1 MKTAMSAP
9 AIWLVLTALADPVA
23 AQVDIRSR
31 FPVGDAIEAPKPQDL
46 KVVTRVVPAATRLQ
60 QLNQSV
66 FTFCSY
72 PAIGSLAARSSA
84 NATRFPRR
92 PGK

>member
-46 KVVTRVVPAATRLQ
+46 KVVTRVVRAATRL
-60 QLNQSV
+60 NSSIKA
-66 FTFCSY
+66 CSLFVL
-72 PAIGSLAARSSA
+72 SLL
-84 NATRFPRR
+84 
-92 PGK
+92 

>member
-23 AQVDIRSR
+23 AQVRSR

-84 NATRFPRR
+84 NATRFSRR
-92 PGK
+92 SGK